1 MGRTLIPSRGR
12 VGSRVRTSYKLS
24 PDPSVS
30 LTARWSSCY
39 RRRST
44 ASSHR
49 TYSTARV
56 RVTIGLSVG
65 TPTGPNIR
73 RGMALALG
81 SLKPGKQI
89 VITFQC
95 HLQTRRKHIGL
106 VKDKV
111 LGFVVVDCFH

>member
-1 MGRTLIPSRGR
+1 
-12 VGSRVRTSYKLS
+12 
-24 PDPSVS
+24 
-30 LTARWSSCY
+30 
-39 RRRST
+39 
-44 ASSHR
+44 
-49 TYSTARV
+49 
-56 RVTIGLSVG
+56 
-65 TPTGPNIR
+65 
-73 RGMALALG
+73 MALALG